1 MKSIGSKI
9 SSLSLSLASLGS
21 KYSKPEPE
29 PILKTTSLSL
39 SLEPKLKY

>member
-1 MKSIGSKI
+1 MKSIGSKT

-29 PILKTTSLSL
+29 SILKTTSLSL
-39 SLEPKLKY
+39 NFEPRV